1 MMSDAYAD
9 PQPHLTT
16 VHAVPSHNF
25 ATRAGSA
32 ANYGARLANSAYQ
45 KHRNRRHDSYG
56 GQISKP
62 A

>member
-56 GQISKP
+56 G
-62 A
+62 